1 MDSLLNSLN
10 SLESA
15 AKSVATTGVST
26 FDAATSW
33 KICTVIIAG
42 LGAAALFAFFAY
54 IKKGGEKRKIGEDLK
69 NLFLF
74 KGNWALD
81 LASIVF
87 YFISIETIM
96 HALQTLTTGGDP
108 WGFFRLMFELV
119 FIRFVYE
126 AAKAIIGFCLSNT
139 KKEEK

>member
-1 MDSLLNSLN
+1 MNLSDLYSLGNQLTAANSN
-10 SLESA
+10 
-15 AKSVATTGVST
+15 T
-26 FDAATSW
+26 FNPETSW
-33 KICTVIIAG
+33 QICTIV
-42 LGAAALFAFFAY
+42 LGAIVTATLFIFFTY
-54 IKKGGEKRKIGEDLK
+54 FKKGGAKRKIGEDLK

-87 YFISIETIM
+87 YFVSIETIM
-96 HALQTLTTGGDP
+96 RALQTLTTGGDP